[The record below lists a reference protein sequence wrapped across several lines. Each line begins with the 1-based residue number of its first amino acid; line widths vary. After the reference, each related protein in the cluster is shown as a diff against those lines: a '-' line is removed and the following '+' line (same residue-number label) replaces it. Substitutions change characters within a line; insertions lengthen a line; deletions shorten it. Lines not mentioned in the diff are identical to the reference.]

1 MTKPTGLERKNW
13 KKNAWLEVEIVC
25 RYDEGTKIKF

>member
-13 KKNAWLEVEIVC
+13 KKNAWLGVENVC
-25 RYDEGTKIKF
+25 CCDEGT